1 MIRFVFQALL
11 SNISKEHIS
20 FYLTNIL
27 LSVDKVSKLRSNI
40 AFQRCMLLWYFTGPV
55 EN

>member
-27 LSVDKVSKLRSNI
+27 LFSLPSQTQCHCIISQNYTDNGWLR
-40 AFQRCMLLWYFTGPV
+40 FLT
-55 EN
+55 